1 MSYVTKTKT
10 IDMRKKGRN
19 KYAMH
24 IRLYRQ
30 RWIIYNKSEYYIIH
44 IKHNVIWNK

>member
-30 RWIIYNKSEYYIIH
+30 RWIIYNKSEYYIMH